1 MIFQR
6 KYERA
11 AKHLKEQTGESPK
24 ALEDENLSDK
34 LEKNDTLAL
43 ILSALIVFVP
53 AALIVLLI
61 VAGVGY
67 FWVSGGLR

>member
-11 AKHLKEQTGESPK
+11 MKHLKEQTGDRPK
-24 ALEDENLSDK
+24 ALEDENLADK

-67 FWVSGGLR
+67 FWVSGGFR

>member
-11 AKHLKEQTGESPK
+11 MQYLKERTGNSPK
-24 ALEDENLSDK
+24 ALEDENLADK
-34 LEKNDTLAL
+34 LEKNDALAM
-43 ILSALIVFVP
+43 ILSALIVIVP

-61 VAGVGY
+61 VSGIGY
-67 FWVSGGLR
+67 FWVSGGFR

>member
-11 AKHLKEQTGESPK
+11 KKHLKEQMGEAPK

-67 FWVSGGLR
+67 FWVSGGFR

>member
-11 AKHLKEQTGESPK
+11 MEHLKEQTGESPK

-34 LEKNDTLAL
+34 LEKNDALAM
-43 ILSALIVFVP
+43 IISALIVILP

-61 VAGVGY
+61 VSAVGY
-67 FWVSGGLR
+67 FWVSGGIR

>member
-11 AKHLKEQTGESPK
+11 KKHLKEQMGEAPK

-53 AALIVLLI
+53 VALIVLLI

-67 FWVSGGLR
+67 FWVSGGFR